1 MSGSGQAEIEIKYAV
16 EETTRVPDLAGVPGV
31 AGREPL
37 GVLHL
42 EAVYFD
48 TADRRLVA
56 ARIALRRRT
65 GGHDAGWHV
74 KLPAAVGRT
83 EVQAPIDADAPDALP
98 EAIRDIIR
106 TRIRDEPLEPI
117 ARIVTERD
125 ATVLTDASGS
135 GAVEFVDDRVT
146 ATDIAAGVVRTWR
159 EWEAEQVG
167 EDADASA
174 VLLAAAD
181 PVLQAAGARVSP
193 SPAKLAQALGG
204 LKREVP
210 APATTAGEAVRRIVA
225 GLVEHLHRDA
235 AALRGGGAAEVH
247 AARKTVRRLR
257 SVLALEAVTGEAGAA
272 LRARLRTLGA
282 TLGDARDPVVAA
294 AVAADLLDDLDE
306 GVPGIADAR
315 RRLVDERLAA
325 AETAHARVVG
335 ALAARPD
342 LALFADLDAFA
353 AATPSGPRAG
363 DPVSA
368 LTDLARSAVRRA
380 ARRVRGMDESL
391 PALHDARKA
400 AKRARY
406 VIEELDAADVLGS
419 GSALRKAAKRASA
432 VHDAIGAHRD
442 LELVLEQ
449 LPFES
454 VRATAAGENA
464 FVHGMLAERGA
475 RAAARLLRRA
485 RKAVDRFRAAV
496 R

>member
-1 MSGSGQAEIEIKYAV
+1 MSGSGQAEIEVKYAV
-16 EETTRVPDLAGVPGV
+16 EESTRVPDLTGVPGV
-31 AGREPL
+31 ASLEAL

-48 TADRRLVA
+48 TGDRRLVA

-83 EVQAPIDADAPDALP
+83 EVQAPIDPDAPDALP
-98 EAIRDIIR
+98 EPIRDMIR

-125 ATVLTDASGS
+125 ATVLTDASGR

-146 ATDIAAGVVRTWR
+146 ATDVAAGVVRTWR

-174 VLLAAAD
+174 ALLAAAD
-181 PVLQAAGARVSP
+181 RVLQAAGARVSP

-204 LKREVP
+204 QNRETP
-210 APATTAGEAVRRIVA
+210 APASTAGEAVRRIVA
-225 GLVEHLHRDA
+225 GLVEQLHRDA
-235 AALRGGGAAEVH
+235 VALRGGGATEVH
-247 AARKTVRRLR
+247 AARKIVRRLR
-257 SVLALEAVTGEAGAA
+257 SVLALEAVSGEAGAA
-272 LRARLRTLGA
+272 LRDRLRTLGA

-294 AVAADLLDDLDE
+294 GVAADLLDDLDE
-306 GVPGIADAR
+306 GVPGVADAR
-315 RRLVDERLAA
+315 RRLVDERLATSEA
-325 AETAHARVVG
+325 AHTRIVD
-335 ALAARPD
+335 ALGARPD

-353 AATPSGPRAG
+353 ASTPTGPSAG

-368 LTDLARSAVRRA
+368 LSDLASKAVRRA
-380 ARRVRGMDESL
+380 VRRSRHVDGSL
-391 PALHDARKA
+391 TALHDARKA

-406 VIEELDAADVLGS
+406 VIEELHVAGELRTS
-419 GSALRKAAKRASA
+419 TTLRKAAKRASA

-454 VRATAAGENA
+454 ARATAAGENA
-464 FVHGMLAERGA
+464 FVYGMVAERGA
-475 RAAARLLRRA
+475 REAARLLRRA
-485 RKAVDRFRAAV
+485 HKAVDRFRSAV
-496 R
+496 G

>member
-1 MSGSGQAEIEIKYAV
+1 MSGSGQAEIEVKYAV
-16 EETTRVPDLAGVPGV
+16 EETTRVPDLAGAPGV
-31 AGREPL
+31 AGVEAL

-83 EVQAPIDADAPDALP
+83 EVQAPIDPAAPDALP
-98 EAIRDIIR
+98 EPIRDMIR
-106 TRIRDEPLEPI
+106 TRIRDEPLERI

-125 ATVLTDASGS
+125 ATVLRDANGA

-167 EDADASA
+167 DDADASA
-174 VLLAAAD
+174 ALLATTD
-181 PVLQAAGARVSP
+181 RVLQAAGARVSP

-204 LKREVP
+204 VRPETP
-210 APATTAGEAVRRIVA
+210 PPATTAGEAVRRIVA
-225 GLVEHLHRDA
+225 GLVEQLHRDA
-235 AALRGGGAAEVH
+235 VALRGGGPTEVH
-247 AARKTVRRLR
+247 AARKIVRRLR
-257 SVLALEAVTGEAGAA
+257 SMLALEAVSGEAGQA
-272 LRARLRTLGA
+272 LRERLGTLGT

-294 AVAADLLDDLDE
+294 AVATDLLDDLEDS
-306 GVPGIADAR
+306 VPGAADAR
-315 RRLVDERLAA
+315 RRLVDERIAT
-325 AETAHARVVG
+325 AEAAHARIVG
-335 ALAARPD
+335 ALGTRPD

-353 AATPSGPRAG
+353 ATAPVGPRAG
-363 DPVSA
+363 EPVSA
-368 LTDLARSAVRRA
+368 LSDLARRAVRRA
-380 ARRVRGMDESL
+380 VRRSRHVDGSL
-391 PALHDARKA
+391 EALHDARKA

-406 VIEELDAADVLGS
+406 IIEELDRADVLR
-419 GSALRKAAKRASA
+419 SASSLRKAAKRASA

-442 LELVLEQ
+442 LELVLGQ

-454 VRATAAGENA
+454 VRGTAAGENA
-464 FVHGMLAERGA
+464 FVYGVLAERGA
-475 RAAARLLRRA
+475 READRLLRRA

-496 R
+496 G